1 MLIVDLYGISF
12 HAGVV
17 FDLFLTDLNR
27 SDQNYAWK
35 LTMWSCL
42 ATLIMDFASSRI
54 SSFELAVVASLIAIS
69 ILKKKIG
76 HTFWN
81 TQVG

>member
-27 SDQNYAWK
+27 SDQNYA
-35 LTMWSCL
+35 
-42 ATLIMDFASSRI
+42 
-54 SSFELAVVASLIAIS
+54 
-69 ILKKKIG
+69 
-76 HTFWN
+76 
-81 TQVG
+81 